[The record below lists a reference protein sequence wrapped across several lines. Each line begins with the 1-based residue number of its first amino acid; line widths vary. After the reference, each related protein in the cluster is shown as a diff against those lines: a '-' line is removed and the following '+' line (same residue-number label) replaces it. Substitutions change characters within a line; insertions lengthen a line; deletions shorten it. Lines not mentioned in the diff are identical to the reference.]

1 MNTVIDYWHMR
12 NVRVGVL
19 GLDISGNTR
28 VLRAVTSG
36 SAGLAFLL
44 GGVDRVEPEH
54 VGVVLGPQL
63 VTHPNSFYGKIR

>member
-1 MNTVIDYWHMR
+1 MGDIR
-12 NVRVGVL
+12 IGVL

-28 VLRAVTSG
+28 VLRAVTTG
-36 SAGLAFLL
+36 SAGLALLL
-44 GGVDRVEPEH
+44 GGVGRVEPEH